1 MKKKFSVS
9 IIIPTYNWPEAL
21 SLCLQSVLNQSV
33 LPDEIIIADDGSK
46 QETGDL
52 INHIKQKSTVPIIHV
67 WQEDN
72 GFRLAQI
79 RNKAIARSSKD
90 YIIQIDGDVILHKDF
105 IKDHIRFARKGSFV
119 SGSRV
124 IIEKGLAEQLLS
136 SQTFNISIYTKGTH
150 SKLNGIHLPYLSFLQ
165 EKYRQNDILYVRGCN
180 MAFWRN
186 DLLQV
191 NGYNEEMTGWGRE
204 DNELASR
211 LINLG
216 IEKRIIKFAGIMFHI
231 YHPMRP
237 RTSVNKNDKIL
248 QQTIT
253 SGTTWCTKGIAQY
266 TEDRPS
272 TDTSI
277 SGK

>member
-1 MKKKFSVS
+1 MKKEISVS
-9 IIIPTYNWPEAL
+9 VIIPTYNWPEAL
-21 SLCLQSVLNQSV
+21 NLCLQSVLTQSI

-46 QETGDL
+46 QDTCDL
-52 INHIKQKSTVPIIHV
+52 INNIKQKSAVPIIHV
-67 WQEDN
+67 WQEDD

-124 IIEKGLAEQLLS
+124 IIEKELAERLLS

-150 SKLNGIHLPYLSFLQ
+150 SKLNGIHLPCLSSLQ

-186 DLLQV
+186 DLIQV

-237 RTSVNKNDKIL
+237 RTSVNKNDEIL

-253 SGTTWCTKGIAQY
+253 SKATWCTKGIAQY
-266 TEDRPS
+266 TED
-272 TDTSI
+272 
-277 SGK
+277 KH

>member
-1 MKKKFSVS
+1 MKKEISVS
-9 IIIPTYNWPEAL
+9 VIIPTYNWPEAL
-21 SLCLQSVLNQSV
+21 NLCLQSVLVQSV

-46 QETGDL
+46 QETSDL
-52 INHIKQKSTVPIIHV
+52 INSIRKKTEIPIIHV
-67 WQEDN
+67 WQEDD

-79 RNKAIARSSKD
+79 RNKAIAKSSKD

-124 IIEKGLAEQLLS
+124 IIEKELAERLLS
-136 SQTFNISIYTKGTH
+136 SQKFNISISTKGTH
-150 SKLNGIHLPYLSFLQ
+150 SKLNGIHMPCLSSLQ
-165 EKYRQNDILYVRGCN
+165 EKYRQDDILYVRGCN
-180 MAFWRN
+180 MAFWRD
-186 DLLQV
+186 DLLRA

-216 IEKRIIKFAGIMFHI
+216 VEKRIIKFAGIMFHI
-231 YHPMRP
+231 YHPIRP
-237 RTSVNKNDKIL
+237 RTSVNKNDEIL

-253 SGTTWCTKGIAQY
+253 SKATWCTKGITQY
-266 TEDRPS
+266 TEVKR
-272 TDTSI
+272 
-277 SGK
+277 

>member
-1 MKKKFSVS
+1 MKKRFSVS
-9 IIIPTYNWPEAL
+9 VIIPTYNWPEAL
-21 SLCLQSVLNQSV
+21 NLCLKSVLSQSV
-33 LPDEIIIADDGSK
+33 LPDEIVIADDGST
-46 QETGDL
+46 QDTQNL
-52 INHIKQKSTVPIIHV
+52 IDNIAKESNVPIIHV

-124 IIEKGLAEQLLS
+124 IIEQGLAKQLLS
-136 SQTFNISIYTKGTH
+136 SQKFKISIYTKGTH
-150 SKLNGIHLPYLSFLQ
+150 SKLNGLHLPWLSPLQ
-165 EKYRQNDILYVRGCN
+165 EKYRQDDILYVRGCN
-180 MAFWRN
+180 MAFWRK
-186 DLLQV
+186 DLLKV

-211 LINLG
+211 LINTG
-216 IEKRIIKFAGIMFHI
+216 IKKRIIKFAGIMYHI

-248 QQTIT
+248 QQSIVSKTI
-253 SGTTWCTKGIAQY
+253 WCDKGVTQYIETK
-266 TEDRPS
+266 
-272 TDTSI
+272 
-277 SGK
+277 

>member
-1 MKKKFSVS
+1 MKKRISVS
-9 IIIPTYNWPEAL
+9 VIIPTYNWPEAL
-21 SLCLQSVLNQSV
+21 YLCLQSILIQSI

-46 QETGDL
+46 QDTRDL
-52 INHIKQKSTVPIIHV
+52 INNIRKKTTVPIIHV
-67 WQEDN
+67 WQEDD

-79 RNKAIARSSKD
+79 RNKAIAKSSKD

-124 IIEKGLAEQLLS
+124 IIEKELAERLLS

-150 SKLNGIHLPYLSFLQ
+150 SKLNGIHLPWLSSLQ
-165 EKYRQNDILYVRGCN
+165 EKYRQDDILYVRGCN

-231 YHPMRP
+231 HHPMRS
-237 RTSVNKNDKIL
+237 RTSVNKNDEIL

-253 SGTTWCTKGIAQY
+253 SKAIWCTKGITQY
-266 TEDRPS
+266 TE
-272 TDTSI
+272 
-277 SGK
+277 GKY

>member
-1 MKKKFSVS
+1 MKKKFSLS

-21 SLCLQSVLNQSV
+21 NLCLQSVLAQSI

-46 QETGDL
+46 QNTSDL
-52 INHIKQKSTVPIIHV
+52 INNIRKTTNIPIIHV
-67 WQEDN
+67 WQEDM

-124 IIEKGLAEQLLS
+124 IIEKELAERLLS
-136 SQTFNISIYTKGTH
+136 TQTFNISIFTKGTH
-150 SKLNGIHLPYLSFLQ
+150 SKLNGIHLPCFSPLQ

-180 MAFWRN
+180 MAFWRE

-204 DNELASR
+204 DNEVASR
-211 LINLG
+211 LINSG
-216 IEKRIIKFAGIMFHI
+216 KEKRIIKFAGIMFHI

-237 RTSVNKNDKIL
+237 RTSLNKNDIIL
-248 QQTIT
+248 QQTID
-253 SGTTWCTKGIAQY
+253 SKSTWCNKGISQY
-266 TEDRPS
+266 TE
-272 TDTSI
+272 
-277 SGK
+277 KAF

>member
-1 MKKKFSVS
+1 MKKEISVS
-9 IIIPTYNWPEAL
+9 VIIPTYNWPEAL
-21 SLCLQSVLNQSV
+21 NLCIQSVLVQSV

-46 QETGDL
+46 QDTSDL
-52 INHIKQKSTVPIIHV
+52 INNIRKKTSVPIIHV
-67 WQEDN
+67 WQEDD

-79 RNKAIARSSKD
+79 RNKAIAKSSKD

-124 IIEKGLAEQLLS
+124 IIEKELAERLLS
-136 SQTFNISIYTKGTH
+136 SQTFNVSIYTKGTH
-150 SKLNGIHLPYLSFLQ
+150 SKLNGIHIPCLSSLQ
-165 EKYRQNDILYVRGCN
+165 EKYRQDDILYVRGCN
-180 MAFWRN
+180 MAFWRK

-237 RTSVNKNDKIL
+237 RTSVNKNDEIL
-248 QQTIT
+248 RQTI
-253 SGTTWCTKGIAQY
+253 SSKATWCAKGISQY
-266 TEDRPS
+266 VESKR
-272 TDTSI
+272 
-277 SGK
+277 